1 MLWGGDPAP
10 AAASGMLWLHGSTC
24 TKHFKCASES
34 TEGCQYGEN
43 GKRFVE
49 RTAKIPPPSRH
60 CSRAERGDG
69 CSSSYLLQVLLRP
82 GTGVLWQGWLR
93 FQSRGARALA
103 ACSFLPVF
111 WLNLGAGNGVRQ
123 GRSSLLGKGTG
134 RVLKPQGKQ
143 GLRSPREARK
153 TSHVLSEPVRQKGLG
168 ERSEVLHGMKGSS
181 EGASSPV
188 LLPALLQLLAPAP
201 QPEDQRLG
209 SSAGRLL
216 ARRAPAPFR
225 WLPAGPGGNHLAQ
238 GHGST
243 TRATWP

>member
-1 MLWGGDPAP
+1 M
-10 AAASGMLWLHGSTC
+10 
-24 TKHFKCASES
+24 
-34 TEGCQYGEN
+34 
-43 GKRFVE
+43 
-49 RTAKIPPPSRH
+49 
-60 CSRAERGDG
+60 
-69 CSSSYLLQVLLRP
+69 
-82 GTGVLWQGWLR
+82 
-93 FQSRGARALA
+93 
-103 ACSFLPVF
+103 
-111 WLNLGAGNGVRQ
+111 
-123 GRSSLLGKGTG
+123 
-134 RVLKPQGKQ
+134 
-143 GLRSPREARK
+143 
-153 TSHVLSEPVRQKGLG
+153 KGLG

-216 ARRAPAPFR
+216 ARRAPAPLR